1 MQKLQSQ
8 GVHHITLVGAGRQ
21 TSIDFWEGVLGMPFI
36 FEQPNLDKASESH
49 LYFDPGDGRLITVF
63 TDESRAPMAR
73 RTPTDSGCVHHIAFA
88 VSRVTF
94 VQAVA
99 RLDERGIKH
108 SGVKDRG
115 FMDSIY
121 FEDPLGLLIEL
132 ASYRFEPPAGFTHAD
147 VLMQAHKAAR
157 RARRLRNSRSASR
170 RRDPGACRTLPR
182 DPVGGPGAKKS
193 ILTSS
198 NQREEQMAKSATKG
212 AKKPAGKA
220 AEKPA
225 AKPAAKAAKPAAK
238 VSTKPAKAAAKSPK
252 KSALKLSML
261 KPSVNN
267 MSVRV
272 FARAAGL
279 DHSEIDAWG
288 QTRSPEYMARNPA
301 HLTPMI
307 EDKGL
312 PRGVLWESCAIMQYL
327 ANKHGLEKF
336 YPRAPAKRAMVD
348 SAMFY
353 LMGTLYPYVA
363 RATYPALGFP
373 QYAGEVGH
381 SDAHPDKK
389 SEAQKAAVAAIA
401 EPLEVFH
408 SFFRDGKPFIGG
420 KSPSI
425 ADIRLAAT
433 LEFLAVIDY
442 ALPTWANEYMAAME
456 KKLGKAYA
464 EPAGDVRG
472 YIAHVKSQATA

>member
-1 MQKLQSQ
+1 MAKTVTKS
-8 GVHHITLVGAGRQ
+8 AGK
-21 TSIDFWEGVLGMPFI
+21 SAA
-36 FEQPNLDKASESH
+36 KAK
-49 LYFDPGDGRLITVF
+49 
-63 TDESRAPMAR
+63 A
-73 RTPTDSGCVHHIAFA
+73 
-88 VSRVTF
+88 
-94 VQAVA
+94 
-99 RLDERGIKH
+99 
-108 SGVKDRG
+108 
-115 FMDSIY
+115 
-121 FEDPLGLLIEL
+121 
-132 ASYRFEPPAGFTHAD
+132 
-147 VLMQAHKAAR
+147 KAA
-157 RARRLRNSRSASR
+157 A
-170 RRDPGACRTLPR
+170 
-182 DPVGGPGAKKS
+182 
-193 ILTSS
+193 
-198 NQREEQMAKSATKG
+198 
-212 AKKPAGKA
+212 KPAVKA
-220 AEKPA
+220 AAKAAPKVAAKAA
-225 AKPAAKAAKPAAK
+225 AKPAAQKPAPKTAKAKPAK
-238 VSTKPAKAAAKSPK
+238 KP
-252 KSALKLSML
+252 ALKLSML

-267 MSVRV
+267 MTVRV

-279 DHSEIDAWG
+279 DAAETDAWG
-288 QTRSPEYMARNPA
+288 HTRSPEYLARNPA

-336 YPRAPAKRAMVD
+336 YPKAPAKRAMID

-353 LMGTLYPYVA
+353 LIGTLYPYVA

-389 SEAQKAAVAAIA
+389 SEAQKAAMAAIA

-420 KSPSI
+420 ANPSI

-442 ALPTWANEYMAAME
+442 PLPKWAQEYMAAIE

-472 YIAHVKSQATA
+472 YIAYVRSQAKASA